1 MIKCIYYEVNRL
13 LVILFDNFDDFF
25 VLLIVLIG
33 VVVFNI
39 NGLIIYSVFGIF
51 KILLVDY
58 VIFSEDKINSLRLK
72 LENF

>member
-1 MIKCIYYEVNRL
+1 M

-25 VLLIVLIG
+25 VLSIVLIG

>member
-1 MIKCIYYEVNRL
+1 M

-39 NGLIIYSVFGIF
+39 NELIIYSVFGIF

>member
-1 MIKCIYYEVNRL
+1 M